1 MCVTFLLPPG
11 IKGLKYRYSE
21 REDIIGVEIAEIRNQ
36 KSHQKSQKKG
46 LNECG
51 KAYGISCMIEV
62 TVAQKSLLLLLAVF
76 SVMVVTDP

>member
-1 MCVTFLLPPG
+1 M
-11 IKGLKYRYSE
+11 KGLKYRYNK
-21 REDIIGVEIAEIRNQ
+21 REDIIGGRNHRNWESEITSESN
-36 KSHQKSQKKG
+36 QKSQKKG

-62 TVAQKSLLLLLAVF
+62 TVAQKSLLLLLALF

>member
-1 MCVTFLLPPG
+1 M
-11 IKGLKYRYSE
+11 
-21 REDIIGVEIAEIRNQ
+21 GVEITEIGNQ
-36 KSHQKSQKKG
+36 KSHQNQIRNHRKKG

-62 TVAQKSLLLLLAVF
+62 TVAQKSLLLLLALF